1 MMMTKKMRRIFLYD
15 GTFDDDD
22 DDDDDNDDYGDD
34 IYCWTVVLMIYVLF
48 EIYIECINKQNNYCT
63 VTDDD

>member
-1 MMMTKKMRRIFLYD
+1 MMMTKKMHRTFLYD
-15 GTFDDDD
+15 GTFDDVDD
-22 DDDDDNDDYGDD
+22 DDDDGDY
-34 IYCWTVVLMIYVLF
+34 IYYWTVVLMIYVLF